1 MVRRRSYAFLFCL
14 LCVFATLRETC
25 YMHENDI
32 AKIIVDCAFHIHTKL
47 GPGLLESVYE
57 KVLEHEVTKRGLSVV
72 TQQPWPVVWETVRL
86 DIGFRADMIVGGK
99 VVVEI
104 KSVEAVAPVHPKQ
117 LRTYLRLMDLKLGL
131 LINFNTPLIKDGIT
145 RVVNNL

>member
-1 MVRRRSYAFLFCL
+1 
-14 LCVFATLRETC
+14 
-25 YMHENDI
+25 MHENEI
-32 AKIIVDCAFHIHTKL
+32 ARIIVDCAFQIHVKL

-57 KVLEHEVTKRGLSVV
+57 AVLEHELRKRGLTAV
-72 TQQPWPVVWETVRL
+72 TQQPMPVVWDDVKL
-86 DIGFRADMIVGGK
+86 DIGFRADMVVGGR

-117 LRTYLRLMDLKLGL
+117 LRTYLRLMDMKLGL
-131 LINFNTPLIKDGIT
+131 LINFNVPLIKDGIT

>member
-1 MVRRRSYAFLFCL
+1 
-14 LCVFATLRETC
+14 
-25 YMHENDI
+25 MHENEI
-32 AKIIVDCAFHIHTKL
+32 ARIIVDCAFQIHVKL

-57 KVLEHEVTKRGLSVV
+57 AVLEHELRKRGLTAV
-72 TQQPWPVVWETVRL
+72 TQQPMPVVWNDVKL
-86 DIGFRADMIVGGK
+86 DIGFRADMVVGGR

-117 LRTYLRLMDLKLGL
+117 LRTYLRLMDMKLGL
-131 LINFNTPLIKDGIT
+131 LINFNVPLIKDGIT

>member
-1 MVRRRSYAFLFCL
+1 
-14 LCVFATLRETC
+14 
-25 YMHENDI
+25 MHENDI
-32 AKIIVDCAFHIHTKL
+32 AKIIVDCAFQIHTRL

-57 KVLEHEVTKRGLSVV
+57 AVLEHELLNRGLTVV
-72 TQQPWPVVWETVRL
+72 TQQPMPVVWESVKL

-117 LRTYLRLMDLKLGL
+117 LRTYLRLMDMKLGL
-131 LINFNTPLIKDGIT
+131 LINFNVPLIRDGIT